1 MKNTTTY
8 TETKETF
15 ANELVLKYGYLI
27 DPIASGLIG
36 NRTFMDRDDLH
47 QQGILVIME
56 GVKYNKLKF
65 PYPITSEADIISTL
79 TEYLTKELSLYIKN
93 IDSYMSRKVRCNRI
107 SNRNK
112 EKIMSENLFKDC
124 ESTVDKKIL
133 HELMYHGGKFNKY
146 DTAAS
151 LVVYLMT
158 IGVLPNIPIEM
169 VITDDKEANDF
180 LEVIAECLL

>member
-1 MKNTTTY
+1 M
-8 TETKETF
+8 
-15 ANELVLKYGYLI
+15 
-27 DPIASGLIG
+27 
-36 NRTFMDRDDLH
+36 
-47 QQGILVIME
+47 
-56 GVKYNKLKF
+56 
-65 PYPITSEADIISTL
+65 
-79 TEYLTKELSLYIKN
+79 
-93 IDSYMSRKVRCNRI
+93 RCNRI

-158 IGVLPNIPIEM
+158 IGVLPNIPVEM

>member
-1 MKNTTTY
+1 MENTTTY
-8 TETKETF
+8 TEVNETL

-65 PYPITSEADIISTL
+65 PCPITSEADIISTL

-158 IGVLPNIPIEM
+158 IGVLPNIPVEM